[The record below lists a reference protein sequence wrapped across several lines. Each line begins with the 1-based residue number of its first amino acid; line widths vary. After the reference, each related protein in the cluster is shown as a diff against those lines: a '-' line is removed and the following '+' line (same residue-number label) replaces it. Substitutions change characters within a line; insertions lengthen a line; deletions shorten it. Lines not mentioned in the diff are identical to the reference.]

1 MENEKDDKDG
11 KERKIEKATNM
22 LDMERILFKFFI

>member
-11 KERKIEKATNM
+11 KERKKDKATNM